1 MLVIG
6 ALRRTQWTTLRRSVI
21 HFRHP
26 KSHTLPL
33 KQNSQLWGLI
43 DLAAVKVRRSSTTGP
58 AGYAYSERFCLYHA
72 GTPRITFLGYL
83 KLSTIFLFVFFGLVV
98 TPAYYDKEGFS
109 LTVLRTSVTAIAP
122 LIFVQ
127 YSTSPF
133 VSCIHVRLPGIARRS
148 EEALR
153 RYLQG
158 LSADAELA
166 ITTTSL
172 IAKPRVSYVRLRD
185 LQPVRRRFGIV
196 SLSRDPT
203 AENAARKWYMFRAVR
218 DFNTQLNAAPPVPWA
233 WDIVMGI
240 IKRQSQRV

>member
-1 MLVIG
+1 MSSSVSLS
-6 ALRRTQWTTLRRSVI
+6 RQHTTIKKDSLLLYYEVRFFYPQSTYSI
-21 HFRHP
+21 SLPRHLLDRILT
-26 KSHTLPL
+26 H
-33 KQNSQLWGLI
+33 
-43 DLAAVKVRRSSTTGP
+43 AP
-58 AGYAYSERFCLYHA
+58 A
-72 GTPRITFLGYL
+72 
-83 KLSTIFLFVFFGLVV
+83 
-98 TPAYYDKEGFS
+98 
-109 LTVLRTSVTAIAP
+109 SVTAIAP